1 MAQPEAILDDS
12 ITEEDINNLIN
23 RANNAES
30 RTAQLS
36 KAMNSMSNEKK
47 EGNFLHLQ
55 ISTDEML
62 NKLEHFYRG
71 DVYEKEVWKPQK
83 DKLLITFNE
92 YGVTSLMEVVTK
104 YIDRNTILS
113 SYPEERI
120 YEILGD
126 LGDELVLFILCNYVQ
141 LGMDTYFKKTK
152 FRIIITTTLHIIES
166 TYRRALRGKTIEEV
180 NQSRVIGQF
189 GDLPAGNNYPGI
201 KRKGIIERFVS

>member
-1 MAQPEAILDDS
+1 MEGQEEYADDS
-12 ITEEDINNLIN
+12 ITEEDINNLIT

-30 RTAQLS
+30 RNAQLS
-36 KAMNSMSNEKK
+36 KAMNSISNEKK

-55 ISTDEML
+55 ISTQEML
-62 NKLEHFYRG
+62 DKLEHFYRG
-71 DVYEKEVWKPQK
+71 DVYKDEKWKAQTNK
-83 DKLLITFNE
+83 KLITFNE

-126 LGDELVLFILCNYVQ
+126 LGDELVLFLLCNYVQ

-152 FRIIITTTLHIIES
+152 FRIIIVTTLNIIES

-189 GDLPAGNNYPGI
+189 GDIPTVNNYQGI
-201 KRKGIIERFVS
+201 RKKSFMERIVG

>member
-1 MAQPEAILDDS
+1 MEQQEGIGDS
-12 ITEEDINNLIN
+12 ISEEDINNLIN

-30 RTAQLS
+30 RNAQLS
-36 KAMNSMSNEKK
+36 KAMSSLNGDKK

-55 ISTDEML
+55 ISTQEML
-62 NKLEHFYRG
+62 DKLEHFYRG
-71 DVYEKEVWKPQK
+71 DVYKEESWTSQK
-83 DKLLITFNE
+83 NKRLVTFNE

-126 LGDELVLFILCNYVQ
+126 LGDELTLFILCNYVQ

-189 GDLPAGNNYPGI
+189 GDLPQGNNYQGVR
-201 KRKGIIERFVS
+201 KKGIIERFVS